1 MGSNVPQ
8 KNQGGDE
15 GSQELRCLCFQT
27 VRTSVKKT
35 GSVRVLQE
43 GVGDIELEVF
53 AQHPSN
59 GGFDSAVQEVPETE
73 YKFRSSEHVRKS

>member
-1 MGSNVPQ
+1 M
-8 KNQGGDE
+8 
-15 GSQELRCLCFQT
+15 F
-27 VRTSVKKT
+27 
-35 GSVRVLQE
+35 LQE
-43 GVGDIELEVF
+43 GVGDIKLEVF